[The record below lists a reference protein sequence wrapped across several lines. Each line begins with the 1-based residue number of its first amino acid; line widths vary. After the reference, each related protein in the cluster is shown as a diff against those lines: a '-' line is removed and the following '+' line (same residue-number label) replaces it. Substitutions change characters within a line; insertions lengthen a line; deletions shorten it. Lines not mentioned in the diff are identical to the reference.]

1 MKKSIF
7 ILKFVGIILL
17 SAFALAA
24 AVAYGCSAIVSSSAE
39 DRVYDNV
46 QDVPKTDIALLL
58 GTSPTS
64 RITGKTNYFYVY
76 RIDAAAELYKAGKVK
91 RILISGDDN
100 SHHGVDETQQMCEDL
115 IARGL
120 PASAIMCDGKGYRTE
135 ASLRNAHE
143 NYGLRSFTVVSQ
155 RFHNERAIYLADHME
170 LKFDRVQAYNAP
182 MPQTALAHITQAREY
197 LARVKLFL
205 DLAVI

>member
-7 ILKFVGIILL
+7 ILKFVGVILL
-17 SAFALAA
+17 SAFALVA

-76 RIDAAAELYKAGKVK
+76 RLDAAAELYKAGKVK
-91 RILISGDDN
+91 RILVSGDES
-100 SHHGVDETQQMCEDL
+100 SHNGVDETQEMRQGL
-115 IARGL
+115 IDRGL
-120 PASAIMCDGKGYRTE
+120 PDQAILCDGKGYRTE
-135 ASLRNAHE
+135 ASIRNAHE
-143 NYGLRSFTVVSQ
+143 NFGLRSFTIISQ
-155 RFHNERAIYLADHME
+155 RFHNERAIYLADHMG
-170 LKFDRVQAYNAP
+170 LQFDRVQAYNAAQP
-182 MPQTALAHITQAREY
+182 DHLLSYITYAREY

-205 DLAVI
+205 DLIVI